1 MTESGTTQD
10 EMDGRDAVVAPEVG
24 IPGRLDMR
32 RAFDIYV
39 FGRSRKLGPAE
50 KGSVVGG
57 TAELPCVDPTQE
69 PASIPP
75 VRAPGVPVPN
85 ELRFDRNAGTW
96 RDGRGPSRE
105 EGPST

>member
-1 MTESGTTQD
+1 MTESETTQD
-10 EMDGRDAVVAPEVG
+10 ETDRRATVVAPEVG

-50 KGSVVGG
+50 KGSAIGG
-57 TAELPCVDPTQE
+57 TTELPSAEPAQE
-69 PASIPP
+69 PDEIPP
-75 VRAPGVPVPN
+75 IRAPGVPVPN

-96 RDGRGPSRE
+96 RDGQGSSRE
-105 EGPST
+105 EAPST

>member
-1 MTESGTTQD
+1 MTESETTQD
-10 EMDGRDAVVAPEVG
+10 EMDRRATVVAPEVG

-39 FGRSRKLGPAE
+39 FGRSRNLGPAE

-57 TAELPCVDPTQE
+57 TAGLPCVDPAQE
-69 PASIPP
+69 PAAVPAI
-75 VRAPGVPVPN
+75 RAPGVPVPD

-96 RDGRGPSRE
+96 RDGGDSSRE
-105 EGPST
+105 EAPST